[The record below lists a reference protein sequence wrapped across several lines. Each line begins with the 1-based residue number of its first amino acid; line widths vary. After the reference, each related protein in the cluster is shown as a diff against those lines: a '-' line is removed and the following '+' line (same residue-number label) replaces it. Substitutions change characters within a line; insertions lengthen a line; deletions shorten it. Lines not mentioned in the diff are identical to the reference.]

1 MASIE
6 ELDKKCLENYGFDLR
21 ETYKVTVK
29 FYKGM
34 SNESFEKT
42 FLSFQTEKIKLLVF
56 LKSRKIP

>member
-34 SNESFEKT
+34 KKMNMNHFKKT
-42 FLSFQTEKIKLLVF
+42 FFRYQFSSE
-56 LKSRKIP
+56 PD

>member
-1 MASIE
+1 MASVE
-6 ELDKKCLENYGFDLR
+6 EFDKKCLDNYGFDLR

-42 FLSFQTEKIKLLVF
+42 FLSFSNRKN
-56 LKSRKIP
+56 RKIP

>member
-34 SNESFEKT
+34 KKMNHLKR
-42 FLSFQTEKIKLLVF
+42 LSCHFKQKKYLEN
-56 LKSRKIP
+56 RKIP

>member
-34 SNESFEKT
+34 CMCK
-42 FLSFQTEKIKLLVF
+42 
-56 LKSRKIP
+56 

>member
-34 SNESFEKT
+34 KKMNHLKKT
-42 FLSFQTEKIKLLVF
+42 FLSFNRNKLLYLENKCNNF
-56 LKSRKIP
+56 

>member
-29 FYKGM
+29 FYKGVKM
-34 SNESFEKT
+34 SIFEK
-42 FLSFQTEKIKLLVF
+42 FVDLHI
-56 LKSRKIP
+56 